1 MKYTAKGNIPLTC
14 CSKQFETGGL
24 KMQDRKRKDQKR
36 TIVGKCRTGKWRTI
50 FGVKSEG
57 GKCRTGKWRNK
68 FGVKPE
74 CGKCGTGKCRTTAVE

>member
-1 MKYTAKGNIPLTC
+1 
-14 CSKQFETGGL
+14 
-24 KMQDRKRKDQKR
+24 MQDRKRKDQKR

-57 GKCRTGKWRNK
+57 GKCRNGKWRNK

-74 CGKCGTGKCRTTAVE
+74 GGKCGTGKWRTRKWMTGNCRPKYLRGKCRNNVGNK